1 MRAGLGWL
9 HSRKTYVHL
18 QVRADNVLVCEETMH
33 AWLMGV
39 GESFLR
45 KRMDMADVSLIDR
58 TVGYA
63 VRLVL
68 GCDAVGWWLHNGAP
82 ARRVRN

>member
-1 MRAGLGWL
+1 M
-9 HSRKTYVHL
+9 HL
-18 QVRADNVLVCEETMH
+18 QVRADNVLVCAETMR

-45 KRMDMADVSLIDR
+45 KRMDMVDVSLIDR

-63 VRLVL
+63 VRIVCAHGLWA
-68 GCDAVGWWLHNGAP
+68 G
-82 ARRVRN
+82 